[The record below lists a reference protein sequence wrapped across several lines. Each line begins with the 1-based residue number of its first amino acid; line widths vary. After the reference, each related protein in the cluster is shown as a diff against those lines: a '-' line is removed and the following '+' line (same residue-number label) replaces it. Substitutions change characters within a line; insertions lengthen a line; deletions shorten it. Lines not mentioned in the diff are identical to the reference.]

1 MILRF
6 QELKQE
12 NKDLYAII
20 EDNEQHI
27 EELKAELARKE
38 HDYEALKMAQMIK
51 ITDGDLDKAKERIS
65 SLIRS
70 INKCITVLSD
80 DKQAEPAP

>member
-6 QELKQE
+6 QELKEE
-12 NKDLYAII
+12 NKELHAII

-27 EELKAELARKE
+27 DELKAELARKE
-38 HDYEALKMAQMIK
+38 RDYEALKMARMIQ
-51 ITDGDLDKAKERIS
+51 ISDGDLDKAKERIA

-80 DKQAEPAP
+80 EKQESPAT